1 MARQSKGLIWGLFL
15 LRFGLGGFLALCSID
30 KIVSPQSF
38 LALISPYY
46 FVSVPPWVIMILGG
60 VQLVLSLFFILG
72 MYKTWT
78 YGAAF
83 LVQALALV
91 TVVEKLLRPFG
102 KDQVF
107 LMLVPLLFAFGALFV
122 MRSFDT
128 KWTLT
133 KKPGLFS

>member
-1 MARQSKGLIWGLFL
+1 MARQGKGLIWGLFL
-15 LRFGLGGFLALCSID
+15 LRFGLGGFLAFCSVD
-30 KIVSPQSF
+30 KIISPQSF
-38 LALISPYY
+38 LSVISHYY
-46 FVSVPPWVIMILGG
+46 LVSVPTWVIMILGG
-60 VQLVLSLFFILG
+60 VQLVLSLFFMLG

-91 TVVEKLLRPFG
+91 TVVEKLLSPFG

-122 MRSFDT
+122 MRNFDT

-133 KKPGLFS
+133 KKPSMFS